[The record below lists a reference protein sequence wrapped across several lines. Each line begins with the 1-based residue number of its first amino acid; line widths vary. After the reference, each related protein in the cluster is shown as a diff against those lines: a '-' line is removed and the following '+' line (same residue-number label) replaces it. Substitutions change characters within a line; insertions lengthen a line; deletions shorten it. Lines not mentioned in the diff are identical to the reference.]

1 MREFLSGLFEVSLT
15 MGAVTA
21 LLLVL
26 SPVWKRRFRPQWRC
40 RAASRLRA
48 ESWASFTR
56 MSSAPAAT
64 APSQAAATSAV
75 IWAAKGL

>member
-40 RAASRLRA
+40 WAWLLVALRC
-48 ESWASFTR
+48 
-56 MSSAPAAT
+56 
-64 APSQAAATSAV
+64 PST
-75 IWAAKGL
+75 